1 MRKVPERCP
10 TCGGT
15 LEVTELSC
23 PSCGTTLRGRWTTC
37 PFCKL
42 PPEDLELLETFL
54 RCRGNV
60 KEMERILGLSYPTV
74 RNRVNELLRKLGYGA
89 EEAEIGET
97 ELAERRRKILDML
110 DRGEIT
116 SSEAIRRLE
125 ELGRR

>member
-42 PPEDLELLETFL
+42 LPEDLELLETFL

-74 RNRVNELLRKLGYGA
+74 RNRVNELLRKLGYGVE
-89 EEAEIGET
+89 EEA
-97 ELAERRRKILDML
+97 ELAERRREILDML
-110 DRGEIT
+110 EGGEIT